1 MGEKFSKENYKQQIK
16 SFQPKQS
23 IMMNGSKAF
32 IIGGLI
38 CMIGQGIQNFYISF
52 FNFTET
58 SASNLTIATIILLAA
73 LFTGLGVFDKLGQ
86 FAGAGTLIPVTG
98 FANSMASAAL
108 EHKSEG
114 FVLGVANNMFKIAG
128 AVLVYGVV
136 AATIIGLIRF
146 SITTLTSFN

>member
-1 MGEKFSKENYKQQIK
+1 MGEKFSKDKYKQQIQ
-16 SFQPKQS
+16 SFQPKKS
-23 IMMNGSKAF
+23 IFLSCTKAF

-38 CMIGQGIQNFYISF
+38 CMVGQGLQNFYVSF
-52 FNFTET
+52 FDFTVT
-58 SASNLTIATIILLAA
+58 SASNPTIATIILLAA

-114 FVLGVANNMFKIAG
+114 LVLGIANNMFKIAG

-136 AATIIGLIRF
+136 AAAIIGFIRY
-146 SITTLTSFN
+146 SITILLS